1 MILNMNDISISC
13 MASSSSVVELNNLGV
28 DCIDSF
34 DFVSAVL
41 HLRQAVQL
49 TLGHPSNL
57 SRHENCADVFS
68 ESTQEG
74 SISTG
79 DQQFHTRHCF
89 CFPSEPQQP
98 AGSSPMS
105 GQQHP
110 QSERYGSSDCCFTSH
125 AIYRNGIKFGDLPIP
140 ACAEHPVSK
149 RVIESAIIVF
159 NLAIIYHI
167 HGERNPRMLLKAKS
181 LYEKCTCLLF
191 SAGCFSGHVVCSTG
205 LPVLD
210 LLSMALFNNMSQI
223 CFERSEY
230 VALDRLIHILVEV
243 INSKVSY
250 PTVESNSTMR
260 HFKSIFLLNVMELRV
275 PDAASAA

>member
-1 MILNMNDISISC
+1 MNGMSISC
-13 MASSSSVVELNNLGV
+13 MASSPSVVELNNLGV
-28 DCIDSF
+28 DCIESF
-34 DFVSAVL
+34 EYVSAVS
-41 HLRQAVQL
+41 HLRKAVQL

-57 SRHENCADVFS
+57 SRPENCALHADVS
-68 ESTQEG
+68 EFTQG
-74 SISTG
+74 SSCSG
-79 DQQFHTRHCF
+79 DQQFHTGYC
-89 CFPSEPQQP
+89 CPSEPQP

-110 QSERYGSSDCCFTSH
+110 QTGRYSSSDCCSTSH
-125 AIYRNGIKFGDLPIP
+125 IIYRNGIKFGDLSIP

-167 HGERNPRMLLKAKS
+167 HGERNPCMLLKAKS

-191 SAGCFSGHVVCSTG
+191 SAGCFSGHVFCSTG
-205 LPVLD
+205 LPILD

-223 CFERSEY
+223 CFERSELL
-230 VALDRLIHILVEV
+230 ALDCLIHILVEV